1 MSKINLLPW
10 REQQRE
16 QKKKKF
22 LAMMIFSAI
31 FAVMGV
37 LLGWSYFAYILDD
50 QAQANQLIESSNQS
64 LDVQLKN
71 IEGLKEQ
78 RNAVIARMQLIQ
90 GLQGQRPITVRL
102 VDELVRVTPPN
113 LYFTKISRVE
123 EHFSL
128 EGKAD
133 NPQTVAELLRN
144 LDASEW
150 YRNAGMS
157 SFVAVDEHKFKE
169 VRTTVPRPEEN
180 YGSFVV
186 TVDIGEIAS
195 VIMPKAK
202 ATKVAK

>member
-10 REQQRE
+10 REQRRE

-22 LAMMIFSAI
+22 LAMMVFSAV
-31 FAVMGV
+31 FAAMGV
-37 LLGWSYFAYILDD
+37 LLGWSYFAFILDD

-102 VDELVRVTPPN
+102 VDELVRVIPQN
-113 LYFTKISRVE
+113 LYFTKISRVG
-123 EHFSL
+123 EHLTL

-150 YRNAGMS
+150 YRNAGMR
-157 SFVAVDEHKFKE
+157 SFVAVDESKSRE
-169 VRTTVPRPEEN
+169 PRTTTPRPEEN
-180 YGSFVV
+180 YGSFLV
-186 TVDIGEIAS
+186 TVEVGEIAS
-195 VIMPKAK
+195 VITPKAK
-202 ATKVAK
+202 AVKVAK